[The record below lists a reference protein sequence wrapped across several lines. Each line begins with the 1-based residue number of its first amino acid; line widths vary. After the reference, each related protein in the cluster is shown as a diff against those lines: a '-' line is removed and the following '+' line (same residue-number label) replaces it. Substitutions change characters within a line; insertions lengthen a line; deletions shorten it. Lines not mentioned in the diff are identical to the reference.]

1 MYHETTSM
9 SSIDFDP
16 SVKLCLKFLHSSAPD
31 STEQL
36 RLTLDDLIRQSHGS
50 SKTLGNV
57 LPKKYLTE
65 EKLGL

>member
-1 MYHETTSM
+1 M

-16 SVKLCLKFLHSSAPD
+16 SIKLCLKHLHSSAPD

-36 RLTLDDLIRQSHGS
+36 RLTLDDLIRQTYGN

-65 EKLGL
+65 EKMEIRYDILF